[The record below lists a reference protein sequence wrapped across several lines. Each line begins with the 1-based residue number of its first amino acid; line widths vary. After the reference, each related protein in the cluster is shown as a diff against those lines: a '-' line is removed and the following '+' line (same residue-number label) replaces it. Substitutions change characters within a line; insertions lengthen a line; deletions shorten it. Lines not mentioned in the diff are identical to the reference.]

1 MEKPVDRTLFSQIY
15 MLKFLHQDAAKW
27 NGHLQALASLMHCY
41 EAAIDLEHI
50 GLSGA
55 CLGYWGSGIGY
66 RECADSRYR
75 VFTPG

>member
-1 MEKPVDRTLFSQIY
+1 

-50 GLSGA
+50 GFPTNWQDILTK
-55 CLGYWGSGIGY
+55 
-66 RECADSRYR
+66 R
-75 VFTPG
+75 